1 MISNSLPDIKSFKPN
16 QSIKISD
23 VQILC
28 FELFVYVSEN
38 FKTTTLPDYDID
50 EKCQLWKKRE
60 KYFFIG
66 FENKLLIG
74 NINMVFIS

>member
-1 MISNSLPDIKSFKPN
+1 MSNSKFSLFCVVMWS
-16 QSIKISD
+16 
-23 VQILC
+23 
-28 FELFVYVSEN
+28 FVYVSEN

-74 NINMVFIS
+74 TINMVFIS

>member
-1 MISNSLPDIKSFKPN
+1 MVSNSLPDIKSFKPN

-38 FKTTTLPDYDID
+38 FKTTALPEYAID
-50 EKCQLWKKRE
+50 GKRQYGKKCKK
-60 KYFFIG
+60 YMS
-66 FENKLLIG
+66 LLTIT
-74 NINMVFIS
+74 